1 MHINRFWAAILL
13 GIPLIYLVVFFITP
27 LGMVVVDSF
36 SNREGEL
43 TLENYALVLGDS
55 YYWRVLGY
63 TFWIALVTCVATLI
77 LGYPLA
83 YYMSLIERRRAVRR
97 LCFILILMPLFT
109 SNIVRSFGWIVLLGR
124 EGLVNETLMWLGIVD
139 RPLRLLSTEIA
150 IIIGMIYV
158 MLPFMVLAI
167 ASVLQNMNG
176 ALREAARDLGATAFS
191 TFLKVTLPLSAPG
204 IVAGTLIV
212 FTLSI
217 SSYVT
222 PRIMSGGRSVVSSM
236 LIYDQFM
243 LVFNPYL
250 GSAIAVVLLV
260 ASFALIVAY
269 TLLLERRPGR
279 RASP

>member
-1 MHINRFWAAILL
+1 MRINRFWAAILL
-13 GIPLIYLVVFFITP
+13 GIPLIYLVVFFVTP

-36 SNREGEL
+36 SNKAGGV
-43 TLENYALVLGDS
+43 TLENYAIVLGDP
-55 YYWRVLGY
+55 YYWTVLGY
-63 TFWIALVTCVATLI
+63 TLWLALVTCVATLI

-83 YYMSLIERRRAVRR
+83 YYMSLIEQRRFVKRI
-97 LCFILILMPLFT
+97 CFILILMPLFT

-124 EGLVNETLMWLGIVD
+124 DGLINQGLLIVGIISK
-139 RPLRLLSTEIA
+139 PLRLLSTEAA

-167 ASVLQNMNG
+167 ASVLQNMN
-176 ALREAARDLGATAFS
+176 ASLREAARDLGASAFT
-191 TFLKVTLPLSAPG
+191 TFLKVTLPLSVPG

-243 LVFNPYL
+243 LVFNPFL

-260 ASFALIVAY
+260 TCFVLIVAY
-269 TLLLERRPGR
+269 TLILERKQPAR
-279 RASP
+279 

>member
-1 MHINRFWAAILL
+1 MRINRFWAAILL
-13 GIPLIYLVVFFITP
+13 GIPLIYLVVFFVTP
-27 LGMVVVDSF
+27 LGMVFVDSF
-36 SNREGEL
+36 SNKAGEV
-43 TLENYALVLGDS
+43 TLENYAIVLGDP
-55 YYWRVLGY
+55 YYWQVLGY
-63 TFWIALVTCVATLI
+63 TLWLALVTCVATLI

-83 YYMSLIERRRAVRR
+83 YYMSLIERRRFVKRI
-97 LCFILILMPLFT
+97 CFILILMPLFT

-124 EGLVNETLMWLGIVD
+124 DGLVNQALMMVGIIS
-139 RPLRLLSTEIA
+139 RPLRLLSTEAA

-167 ASVLQNMNG
+167 ASVLQNMN
-176 ALREAARDLGATAFS
+176 ASLREAARDLGASAFT
-191 TFLKVTLPLSAPG
+191 TFLKVTLPLSVPG

-243 LVFNPYL
+243 LVFNPFL

-260 ASFALIVAY
+260 TSFVLIVAY
-269 TLLLERRPGR
+269 TLILERKQPAR
-279 RASP
+279 

>member
-1 MHINRFWAAILL
+1 MRINRFWAAILL
-13 GIPLIYLVVFFITP
+13 GIPLIYLIVFFVTP
-27 LGMVVVDSF
+27 LGMVFVDSF
-36 SNREGEL
+36 SNKAGEL
-43 TLENYALVLGDS
+43 TLENYAIVLGDP

-63 TFWIALVTCVATLI
+63 TLWIALITCIATLI
-77 LGYPLA
+77 FGYPLA

-124 EGLVNETLMWLGIVD
+124 EGLINETLLLLGLVD
-139 RPLRLLSTEIA
+139 RPLRLLSTETA

-167 ASVLQNMNG
+167 ASVLQNMNPS
-176 ALREAARDLGATAFS
+176 LREASRDLGAGAFT
-191 TFLKVTLPLSAPG
+191 TFLKVTLPLSVPG

-243 LVFNPYL
+243 LVFNPFL

-260 ASFALIVAY
+260 TCFLLIVAY
-269 TLLLERRPGR
+269 TLLLERRQPAR
-279 RASP
+279 

>member
-1 MHINRFWAAILL
+1 MRINRFWAAILL
-13 GIPLIYLVVFFITP
+13 GIPLIYLVVFFVTP

-36 SNREGEL
+36 SNKAGEV
-43 TLENYALVLGDS
+43 TLENYAIVLGDP
-55 YYWRVLGY
+55 YYWTVLGY
-63 TFWIALVTCVATLI
+63 TLWLALVTCVATLI

-83 YYMSLIERRRAVRR
+83 YYMSLIEQRRFVKRI
-97 LCFILILMPLFT
+97 CFILILMPLFT

-124 EGLVNETLMWLGIVD
+124 DGLINQGLLMVGIISK
-139 RPLRLLSTEIA
+139 PLRLLSTEVA

-167 ASVLQNMNG
+167 ASVLQNMN
-176 ALREAARDLGATAFS
+176 ASLREAARDLGASAFT
-191 TFLKVTLPLSAPG
+191 TFLKVTLPLSVPG

-243 LVFNPYL
+243 LVFNPFL

-260 ASFALIVAY
+260 TCFVLIVAY
-269 TLLLERRPGR
+269 TLILERKQPAR
-279 RASP
+279 

>member
-1 MHINRFWAAILL
+1 MRINRFWAAILL
-13 GIPLIYLVVFFITP
+13 GIPLIYLIVFFVTP
-27 LGMVVVDSF
+27 LGMVFVDSF
-36 SNREGEL
+36 SNKAGEL
-43 TLENYALVLGDS
+43 TLENYAIVLGDP

-63 TFWIALVTCVATLI
+63 TLWIALVTCIATLI
-77 LGYPLA
+77 FGYPLA
-83 YYMSLIERRRAVRR
+83 YYMSLIERQRAVRR

-124 EGLVNETLMWLGIVD
+124 EGLINETLMLLGLID
-139 RPLRLLSTEIA
+139 RPLRLLSTETA

-167 ASVLQNMNG
+167 ASVLQNMNPS
-176 ALREAARDLGATAFS
+176 LREASRDLGAGAFT
-191 TFLKVTLPLSAPG
+191 TFLKVTLPLSVPG

-243 LVFNPYL
+243 LVFNPFL

-260 ASFALIVAY
+260 TCLLLIVAY
-269 TLLLERRPGR
+269 TLLLERRQPAR
-279 RASP
+279 

>member
-1 MHINRFWAAILL
+1 MRINRFWAAILL
-13 GIPLIYLVVFFITP
+13 GIPLIYLVVFFVTP

-36 SNREGEL
+36 SNKAGEV
-43 TLENYALVLGDS
+43 TLQNYAIVLGDP
-55 YYWRVLGY
+55 YYWTVLGY
-63 TFWIALVTCVATLI
+63 TLWLALVTCVATLI

-83 YYMSLIERRRAVRR
+83 YYMSLIEQRRFVKRI
-97 LCFILILMPLFT
+97 CFILILMPLFT

-124 EGLVNETLMWLGIVD
+124 DGLINQGLMMVGIISK
-139 RPLRLLSTEIA
+139 PLRLLSTEVA

-167 ASVLQNMNG
+167 ASVLQNMN
-176 ALREAARDLGATAFS
+176 ASLREAARDLGASAFT
-191 TFLKVTLPLSAPG
+191 TFLKVTLPLSVPG

-243 LVFNPYL
+243 LVFNPFL

-260 ASFALIVAY
+260 TCFVLIVAY
-269 TLLLERRPGR
+269 TLILERKQPAR
-279 RASP
+279 

>member
-1 MHINRFWAAILL
+1 MRINRFSAAILL
-13 GIPLIYLVVFFITP
+13 GIPLIYLIVFFVTP

-36 SNREGEL
+36 SNPAGEL
-43 TLENYALVLGDS
+43 TLANYAAVLGEA
-55 YYWRVLGY
+55 YYWQVLGY
-63 TFWIALVTCVATLI
+63 TLWIALVTCVATLL

-83 YYMSLIERRRAVRR
+83 YYMSLIEHRRTVRR
-97 LCFILILMPLFT
+97 VCFILILMPLFT

-124 EGLVNETLMWLGIVD
+124 EGLVNETLLLLGIID
-139 RPLRLLSTEIA
+139 RPLRLLSTEVA
-150 IIIGMIYV
+150 IIVGMIYV

-176 ALREAARDLGATAFS
+176 SLREASRDLGATAFA
-191 TFLKVTLPLSAPG
+191 TFVKVTLPLSAPG

-243 LVFNPYL
+243 LVFNPFL

-260 ASFALIVAY
+260 TSFALIVAY
-269 TLLLERRPGR
+269 TLIMERRPGR
-279 RASP
+279 GGAS